1 MRDMSLFFDN
11 FKSEFI
17 KDVMV
22 YSQQE
27 QKTYEASFLH
37 ISAKWLGYDIPEDD
51 FIDGAGDRGIDFWY
65 ASENSIE
72 LFQVKSHELDENY
85 NIQNKKYD
93 NDGVKD
99 LRRIKAFL
107 LDEEIPSSLKIELR
121 KIKER
126 WNYIIKSIKS
136 DIEFKN
142 IEQPD
147 PFIIKCGLIII
158 GDELTQQALEEFNTL
173 KRECEEVILISEKVP
188 VKFEITLLTL
198 NDILNRKWR
207 EENRE
212 WKDIDGK
219 SQKWIELRL
228 DKQLEDKENW
238 ISTSKSVVLYTPI
251 IDLVMAYRKFGYQI
265 FEPNVRCNIK
275 KSKINS
281 SIKES
286 IKRQSSRK
294 EFRYLNNGVTIIC
307 KNYEK
312 PTSNRSSFKVN
323 EPGIINGLQTIIAV
337 SEAYEDLNNNEKEDF
352 EKNCFVLIR
361 LLQANAVRNIDDVVR
376 TTNNQNKMESRN
388 LFSNYPEQILYER
401 LFAEVGWFYERK
413 QGSWNA
419 FSADPSRWRTLNGKR
434 RNDFSN
440 GNKSVRKIDNE
451 QIAQTW
457 LSFIGFSEQAV
468 HEKSELFETEE
479 RYKLIFLTRTLIH
492 GHDVDYKLND
502 IKKHTID
509 VAPSHELLL
518 ISYLAR
524 DFAKE
529 MTLSPKEN
537 FEKGCERLK
546 INKNNMSK
554 DEKILRLTKEDP
566 EYLLN
571 SSLSGMSYIF
581 VEFFGYI
588 LYKIYGENIH
598 YIGKQLLYNGVIKD
612 LLTRY
617 SFEEIKYKVINE
629 EFDTSKD
636 IIPVIWHLFREVI
649 GQLLGTAWAESL
661 RTATNRSRFLMQ
673 KETRHKIIKTF
684 EDFNRYMTRVKVMKV
699 WAAGINPPEGLY
711 GFVKKALAL

>member
-1 MRDMSLFFDN
+1 MSLFFDN

-27 QKTYEASFLH
+27 QKTYDASFLH

-51 FIDGAGDRGIDFWY
+51 YIDGAGDRGIDFWY
-65 ASENSIE
+65 ASENSLE

-85 NIQNKKYD
+85 NIQNKKFD
-93 NDGVKD
+93 NDGVND

-107 LDEEIPSSLKIELR
+107 LDEEIPSNLKLELR

-126 WNYIIKSIKS
+126 WNYIIKSMKS

-147 PFIIKCGLIII
+147 PFIVKCGLIII
-158 GDELTQQALEEFNTL
+158 GNELTQQASEEFNIL
-173 KRECEEVILISEKVP
+173 KRECEEVIILSEKVP

-198 NDILNRKWR
+198 NDILNKKWR

-228 DKQLEDKENW
+228 DKQPENKENW
-238 ISTSKSVVLYTPI
+238 ISTSKSVVLYTPL

-307 KNYEK
+307 KSYEK
-312 PTSNRSSFKVN
+312 PTRNRSSFKVN

-361 LLQANAVRNIDDVVR
+361 LLQENAVRNIDDVVR

-401 LFAEVGWFYERK
+401 LFAEIGWFYERK

-419 FSADPSRWRTLNGKR
+419 FSTDPSRWRTLNGKR
-434 RNDFSN
+434 KNDFSN

-468 HEKSELFETEE
+468 HEKAELFETEE

-492 GHDVDYKLND
+492 GHDTDYKLNE

-546 INKNNMSK
+546 INKDNMSK
-554 DEKILRLTKEDP
+554 DEKVLRLTKEDP

-598 YIGKQLLYNGVIKD
+598 YIGKRLLYNGVIKD
-612 LLTRY
+612 LVTRY

-636 IIPVIWHLFREVI
+636 IISVIWHLFREVI

-673 KETRHKIIKTF
+673 KETRHKIIQTF

-699 WAAGINPPEGLY
+699 WAAEINPPEGLY
-711 GFVKKALAL
+711 GFIKEALTL